1 MSLAERLAMALEGG
15 ALAGPLPPALVRFAE
30 RRGGDAAAARLSDA
44 HLRGLARALAT
55 QPEVAGFLSHRPG
68 WLERLAALRSGALA
82 ARAKQLAQESE
93 GLLEL
98 GLEDALDQLRLVRR
112 EEMALAACAV
122 LGGFE
127 PLEAVSEFLSRLAET
142 LLARALDLALRELR
156 AGSGEGFAVIGM
168 GKLAG
173 RELTYHSDLDLIF
186 LVRDAEAIDIGAR
199 IGQRLISY
207 LTTMTGAG
215 VAYEV
220 DTRLRPSGR
229 QGTLVTSYES
239 FERYQTTRAQTWEHL
254 AVLRARAVAG
264 DAGAG
269 AVLGHVHAAVLAR
282 RDPPW
287 AELAPLRQRVA
298 SERPADTGRV
308 ALKTGAGGL
317 MDVDFL
323 AGGGLLERGAAA
335 LPALPSVPAMLRVC
349 AGGPRVDALLGDYR
363 TLRIVEAR
371 SRWLAGRAVD
381 ALDPAAAP
389 QVAELVE
396 PGLAAE
402 ALLERIDA
410 ARRRIRAAFDAV
422 VKAGSLDALD
432 A

>member
-1 MSLAERLAMALEGG
+1 VSLAERLAQALEGG
-15 ALAGPLPPALVRFAE
+15 PLAGPLPPALARYAE
-30 RRGGDAAAARLSDA
+30 RRGGDAAALELSEA
-44 HLRGLARALAT
+44 QLRGLARALAT
-55 QPEVAGFLSHRPG
+55 QPEVAGFLSHRPA
-68 WLERLAALRSGALA
+68 WLERLAGLQPGGLA
-82 ARAKQLAQESE
+82 ARAAQVAADSLALLAQD
-93 GLLEL
+93 
-98 GLEDALDQLRLVRR
+98 LEDALDGMRLHRR

-122 LGGFE
+122 FGGSEPFE
-127 PLEAVSEFLSRLAET
+127 AASEFLSQLAET
-142 LLARALDLALRELR
+142 LLERALGLAVREVR
-156 AGSGEGFAVIGM
+156 GGDGAGFAVLGM

-186 LVRDAEAIDIGAR
+186 LTRDAEQIDAGAR

-239 FERYQTTRAQTWEHL
+239 FERYQTARAQTWEHL

-264 DAGAG
+264 DPAAGELLAR
-269 AVLGHVHAAVLAR
+269 VHTGVLAR
-282 RDPPW
+282 GEPPW
-287 AELAPLRQRVA
+287 QELAPLRQRVA
-298 SERPADTGRV
+298 SERPAEASRV
-308 ALKTGAGGL
+308 PLKTGAGGL

-335 LPALPSVPAMLRVC
+335 LPALPSVPAMLRAC
-349 AGGPRVDALLGDYR
+349 AAGPRVDALLDDYR
-363 TLRIVEAR
+363 TLRVVEAR

-381 ALDPAAAP
+381 SFDPAAAAP
-389 QVAELVE
+389 LAELVE
-396 PGLAAE
+396 PGLSAD
-402 ALLERIDA
+402 ALVGRVDA
-410 ARRRIRAAFDAV
+410 ARRRIRASFDAV
-422 VKAGSLDALD
+422 VKAGTLDALD